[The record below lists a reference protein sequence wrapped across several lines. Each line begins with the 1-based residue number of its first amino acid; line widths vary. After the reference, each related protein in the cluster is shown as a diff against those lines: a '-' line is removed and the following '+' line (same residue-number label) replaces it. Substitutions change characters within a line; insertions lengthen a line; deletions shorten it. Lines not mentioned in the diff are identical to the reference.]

1 MYLKNNL
8 IEFTPFVTGFF
19 YGLKNPSKGKGY
31 QINRDQRLRDV
42 KM

>member
-8 IEFTPFVTGFF
+8 IEFTPFDKGLF

-31 QINRDQRLRDV
+31 QINRDIRLRDV